1 MPVLETMDLKTPMV
15 LWMLS
20 SRDSHGEILIS
31 PPVNLL
37 ARFVRRR
44 SIGLDRE
51 GNPISL
57 DAQAALD
64 RDVILDSI
72 IWEGTIATLPSDSN
86 FTIDKSLYAVSNR
99 STAEDIKY
107 ARFKRYEYGLIRYKG
122 SLPALV

>member
-1 MPVLETMDLKTPMV
+1 MDLKTPMV
-15 LWMLS
+15 LWVLS
-20 SRDSHGEILIS
+20 SRDSHGEILLS
-31 PPVNLL
+31 SPVNVM

-44 SIGLDRE
+44 NIGLDRE

-72 IWEGTIATLPSDSN
+72 MWEGTIATLPTN
-86 FTIDKSLYAVSNR
+86 GIFTIDSPLYAVSNR

-122 SLPALV
+122 LLPALV